1 MKKTKKTKLNL
12 GMKLKLEIATC
23 WNCVSLRF
31 CILLYFI
38 SSNESNVPAGHIAFS
53 SSVSQFFFFIHF
65 FSVKSISLHSPS
77 LLKLILWVLFN
88 ALSLLFPLILLRL
101 SFPLCLSLSLS
112 FPPSCCPQCEI
123 WEPKTA
129 AAVLQVPLCSLIN

>member
-101 SFPLCLSLSLS
+101 SFPLCLSLSFFPS
-112 FPPSCCPQCEI
+112 FMLPSVRDMGAQNGS
-123 WEPKTA
+123 
-129 AAVLQVPLCSLIN
+129 CSFTGTSLFTD